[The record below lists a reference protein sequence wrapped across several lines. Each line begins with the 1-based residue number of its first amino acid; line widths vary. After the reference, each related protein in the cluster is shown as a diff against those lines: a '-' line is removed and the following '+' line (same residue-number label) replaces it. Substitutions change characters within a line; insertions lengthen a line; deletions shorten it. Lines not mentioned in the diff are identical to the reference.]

1 MAGQLLAR
9 WKTCFTHGLS
19 WMLSSVAFRRF
30 TTKTRNCRPPRRAQ
44 LQERNLNLFDLLL
57 HETYPW
63 ETLREE
69 HKRLAIEILG
79 RLIANSLRDQ
89 DEEKNHE

>member
-1 MAGQLLAR
+1 MAGQLSAR

-19 WMLSSVAFRRF
+19 WMLSSVASRRF
-30 TTKTRNCRPPRRAQ
+30 TTKTRNCRRPRRAQ

-69 HKRLAIEILG
+69 QKRLATEILG

>member
-1 MAGQLLAR
+1 MAGQFLAR

-19 WMLSSVAFRRF
+19 WMLSSVASRHSTAKTWVCRR
-30 TTKTRNCRPPRRAQ
+30 PRRAQ

-69 HKRLAIEILG
+69 HKKLAIEILG
-79 RLIANSLRDQ
+79 RFIANSLRDQ

>member
-1 MAGQLLAR
+1 
-9 WKTCFTHGLS
+9 
-19 WMLSSVAFRRF
+19 MLSSVASRHSTAKTWVCRR
-30 TTKTRNCRPPRRAQ
+30 PRRAQ

-69 HKRLAIEILG
+69 HKKLAIEILG
-79 RLIANSLRDQ
+79 RFIANSLRDQ

>member
-1 MAGQLLAR
+1 
-9 WKTCFTHGLS
+9 
-19 WMLSSVAFRRF
+19 
-30 TTKTRNCRPPRRAQ
+30 
-44 LQERNLNLFDLLL
+44 LQESNLNLFDLLL

-69 HKRLAIEILG
+69 HKRRAIEMLG
-79 RLIANSLRDQ
+79 RLIAHWLRDH

>member
-1 MAGQLLAR
+1 
-9 WKTCFTHGLS
+9 
-19 WMLSSVAFRRF
+19 MLSSVASRRS
-30 TTKTRNCRPPRRAQ
+30 TTKTRNRRRPRRAQ

-69 HKRLAIEILG
+69 HKKLAIEILG
-79 RLIANSLRDQ
+79 RFIANSLRDQ